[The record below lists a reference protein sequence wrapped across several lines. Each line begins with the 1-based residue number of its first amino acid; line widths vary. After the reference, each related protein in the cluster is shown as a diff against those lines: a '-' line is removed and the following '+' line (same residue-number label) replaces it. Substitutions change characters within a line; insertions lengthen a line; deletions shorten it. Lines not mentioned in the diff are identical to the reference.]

1 MKETERTALFRLDQ
15 EASGL
20 KNNLPGG
27 QKPDA
32 ECPNALSE
40 EQKPA
45 PALIRQDGSAERP
58 VEGIIAVSGG
68 PDSMCLLAGLT
79 EQGHRLAAAHVNYH
93 ARDTAG
99 RDEKIVREFC
109 VRHHLPFHKID
120 VHYQPDSGNFQAW
133 AREVRYQFFEEL
145 ADQYGVCVLY
155 TGHQM
160 DDHMETYLMQKERE
174 SVPEV
179 YGLEPE
185 SQRGKLIIRRPLL
198 GWSKKQ
204 CEAWNAEHGIAWGLD
219 ESNLQDRYRRNQIRH
234 SVIDS
239 LSEADKAR
247 LQEEIGQANQALQA
261 RKQRAK
267 DLLDSCSADPVT
279 GLVNYQ
285 EILED
290 EDAWFLLE
298 QLMYSRTGLHHGR
311 KELLD
316 WTEQL
321 KSGYACFVLK
331 DVSRQTWLLE
341 SYRHVLTL
349 QKKPEPFSVSADS
362 LEMLVSAPVH
372 QALLNHGTDCRL
384 LVTEPSSGLSSSA
397 AASASAVPDVSGGKS
412 VRLRDCVWVQP
423 EDFPLIIRTARE
435 SDEIAMRFGH
445 KKLSRYF
452 IDRQMNMAE
461 RSACFVAE
469 NRSGQVIFVSG
480 LGCDRNHFK
489 SGTGLVLSACGAEC
503 TV

>member
-1 MKETERTALFRLDQ
+1 MKETGRTDVFRVDQ
-15 EASGL
+15 EASSL
-20 KNNLPGG
+20 DNVLPVR
-27 QKPDA
+27 QKPEP
-32 ECPNALSE
+32 ECPNVLSE
-40 EQKPA
+40 EQKPDLA
-45 PALIRQDGSAERP
+45 QLSRADFAKKP
-58 VEGIIAVSGG
+58 VDGIIAVSGG
-68 PDSMCLLAGLT
+68 PDSMCLLARLT

-93 ARDTAG
+93 ARDTAD

-120 VHYQPDSGNFQAW
+120 VHYQPDFGNFQAW
-133 AREVRYQFFEEL
+133 AREVRYQFFEDL
-145 ADQYGVCVLY
+145 ADQYGVFALY
-155 TGHQM
+155 TGHQL
-160 DDHMETYLMQKERE
+160 DDHIETYLMQKERE

-179 YGLEPE
+179 YGLEAE
-185 SQRGKLIIRRPLL
+185 SQRGKLVIRRPLL

-204 CEAWNAEHGIAWGLD
+204 CEVWNAEHGIAWGLD
-219 ESNLQDRYRRNQIRH
+219 ESNLQDKYRRNQIRH

-247 LQEEIGQANQALQA
+247 LQEEIAQANQALQA
-261 RKQRAK
+261 RKQRAA
-267 DLLDSCSADPVT
+267 DLLQSCPADPVT

-298 QLMYSRTGLHHGR
+298 QLIDSRTGLHHGR

-316 WTEQL
+316 WTGQL

-362 LEMLVSAPVH
+362 LELLLSAPVH
-372 QALLNHGTDCRL
+372 QALLGHGTDCRL
-384 LVTEPSSGLSSSA
+384 LVTEPSSGLSASA
-397 AASASAVPDVSGGKS
+397 ASSDFDVPAVSGGKS

-423 EDFPLIIRTARE
+423 EDFPLVLRTARE

-452 IDRQMNMAE
+452 IDRKMNMAE

-469 NRSGQVIFVSG
+469 NRSGQVVFVSG

-489 SGTGLVLSACGAEC
+489 NGTGLALTACG
-503 TV
+503 V

>member
-1 MKETERTALFRLDQ
+1 MKETGRTDVFRLDQ

-20 KNNLPGG
+20 ENGLPGR
-27 QKPDA
+27 QEPEA
-32 ECPNALSE
+32 ECPNALRE
-40 EQKPA
+40 EQKPDLLQSGRA
-45 PALIRQDGSAERP
+45 DFAKKP
-58 VEGIIAVSGG
+58 VDGIIAVSGG
-68 PDSMCLLAGLT
+68 PDSMCLLARLT

-120 VHYQPDSGNFQAW
+120 VHYQPDFGNFQAW
-133 AREVRYQFFEEL
+133 AREVRYQFFEDL
-145 ADQYGVCVLY
+145 ANQYGVFVLY
-155 TGHQM
+155 TGHQL
-160 DDHMETYLMQKERE
+160 DDHIETYLMQKERE

-179 YGLEPE
+179 YGLEAE
-185 SQRGKLIIRRPLL
+185 SQRGKLVIRRPLL
-198 GWSKKQ
+198 GWPKKQ
-204 CEAWNAEHGIAWGLD
+204 CEAWNAAHGIAWGLD
-219 ESNLQDRYRRNQIRH
+219 ESNLQDKYRRNQIRH

-239 LSEADKAR
+239 LSEEDKAR
-247 LQEEIGQANQALQA
+247 LQEEIAQANQALQA
-261 RKQRAK
+261 RKQRAA
-267 DLLDSCSADPVT
+267 DLLQSCPADPIT

-298 QLMYSRTGLHHGR
+298 QLIDSRTGLHHGR

-321 KSGYACFVLK
+321 KSGYACFALK

-341 SYRHVLTL
+341 SYRYVLTL
-349 QKKPEPFSVSADS
+349 QEKPEPFSISADS
-362 LEMLVSAPVH
+362 LELLLSAPVH
-372 QALLNHGTDCRL
+372 QALLSHGTDCRL
-384 LVTEPSSGLSSSA
+384 LVTEPSSGLSASSDSSA
-397 AASASAVPDVSGGKS
+397 PAVSSGKS

-423 EDFPLIIRTARE
+423 EDFPLVLRTARE

-452 IDRQMNMAE
+452 IDRKMNMAE

-480 LGCDRNHFK
+480 LGCDRYHFK
-489 SGTGLVLSACGAEC
+489 NGTGLVLTVCG
-503 TV
+503 V